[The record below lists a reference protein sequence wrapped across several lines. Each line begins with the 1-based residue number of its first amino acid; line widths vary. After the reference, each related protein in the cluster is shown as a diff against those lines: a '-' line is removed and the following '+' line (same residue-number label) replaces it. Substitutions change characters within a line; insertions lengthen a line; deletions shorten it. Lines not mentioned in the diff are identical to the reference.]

1 MAGAGRGGKK
11 DPVTWAIPL
20 FFLSMAIEYR
30 HNKKKAATN
39 GTSGGTYERRDTAA
53 SLTMGTLS
61 TIAPLVLPR
70 LLRPITPGRGR
81 YATHVIG
88 ATAAAAAAATLADR
102 VSATKRRRGDDP
114 SPAAERVASVAGTVA
129 TSAALVSVATGWAA
143 LTSIDRLWR
152 RRFFTLGSGPLAW
165 AVALLGWDFI
175 YYWNHRSMHEH
186 RFLWSVHV
194 VHHSSEHY
202 NLSTALRQ
210 TVADTFGVFIPYSAL
225 CLVGI
230 SPELVLASRG
240 INLIYQYWIHTEAID
255 RLGRAEAVLNS
266 PAAHR
271 VHHGVNPQY
280 LDRNHGGIL
289 ITWDR
294 VFGTFTEEVEP
305 PTYGLT
311 ENISSFSP
319 WVIASHE
326 YRTMLSD
333 LSMARSWSDRLGFL
347 LKGPGWAKR
356 RRLELQERFV
366 KPSASLT

>member
-88 ATAAAAAAATLADR
+88 ATAVAAAAATLADR

-114 SPAAERVASVAGTVA
+114 SPAAERIASVAGTAA
-129 TSAALVSVATGWAA
+129 TSAGLVSVATGWAA

-152 RRFFTLGSGPLAW
+152 RRLLTLGSGPLAW

-175 YYWNHRSMHEH
+175 YYWNHRSMHER

-210 TVADTFGVFIPYSAL
+210 TVSDTFGVFIPYSAL
-225 CLVGI
+225 CLLGV

-255 RLGRAEAVLNS
+255 RLGRAETVLNS

-280 LDRNHGGIL
+280 IDRNHGGIL

-294 VFGTFTEEVEP
+294 IFGTFTEEEEP

-319 WVIASHE
+319 WVIATHE
-326 YRTMLSD
+326 YRSMLSD

-347 LKGPGWAKR
+347 LKGPGWAKHR
-356 RRLELQERFV
+356 RRELDARALA
-366 KPSASLT
+366 SAG

>member
-1 MAGAGRGGKK
+1 
-11 DPVTWAIPL
+11 
-20 FFLSMAIEYR
+20 
-30 HNKKKAATN
+30 
-39 GTSGGTYERRDTAA
+39 
-53 SLTMGTLS
+53 
-61 TIAPLVLPR
+61 
-70 LLRPITPGRGR
+70 
-81 YATHVIG
+81 
-88 ATAAAAAAATLADR
+88 
-102 VSATKRRRGDDP
+102 
-114 SPAAERVASVAGTVA
+114 
-129 TSAALVSVATGWAA
+129 
-143 LTSIDRLWR
+143 
-152 RRFFTLGSGPLAW
+152 
-165 AVALLGWDFI
+165 
-175 YYWNHRSMHEH
+175 MHQR

-210 TVADTFGVFIPYSAL
+210 TVSDTFGVFIPYSAL
-225 CLVGI
+225 CLLGV

-280 LDRNHGGIL
+280 IDRNHGGIL

-294 VFGTFTEEVEP
+294 IFGTFTEEEEP

-319 WVIASHE
+319 WVIATHE
-326 YRTMLSD
+326 YRTMLGD

-347 LKGPGWAKR
+347 LKGPGWAKHR
-356 RRLELQERFV
+356 RRELDARALA
-366 KPSASLT
+366 SAG